1 MNNLPLLSDLKLFCV
16 VARKRSF
23 VATANELG
31 FSQAYVSK
39 RIAQLEKTLNVQLL
53 HRTTRQVSV
62 TEEGQTVY
70 EWSHRIVEDVE
81 QMSASVAAVRSVP
94 KGILRVATS
103 PGFGLK
109 ILAPSISELVKLH
122 PELHVQLELLDRPVD
137 LIAEGFDLDIRIGGR
152 VEANLILKKIAKNKR
167 ILCASPVYLSTFGI
181 PKNLDH
187 LSEHRCLI
195 IRERDQAFGTWRLE
209 GPRGIQ
215 TIKVNHPMSCNN
227 GAIVHQWAL
236 DGHGI
241 ILRSLWDIG
250 DSIRE
255 GKLVQVL
262 PEYFQEADITAVYPI
277 RLTKSAKVRVCVEF
291 LQQRLQTLLI

>member
-1 MNNLPLLSDLKLFCV
+1 MNNLPLLNDLKLFCV

-39 RIAQLEKTLNVQLL
+39 RIAHLEKTLNIQLL

-70 EWSHRIVEDVE
+70 EWSQRIIEDVE
-81 QMSASVAAVRSVP
+81 QMAASVAAVRSVP
-94 KGILRVATS
+94 RGTLRVATS

-109 ILAPSISELVKLH
+109 ILAPSLSELVKLH
-122 PELHVQLELLDRPVD
+122 PELHVQFELLDRPVD

-152 VEANLILKKIAKNKR
+152 VEANLILKKIAQNKR
-167 ILCASPVYLSTFGI
+167 ILCASPEYLNTFGK
-181 PKNLDH
+181 PENPDH

-209 GPRGIQ
+209 GPSGTD

-250 DSIRE
+250 ESIQE

-277 RLTKSAKVRVCVEF
+277 RLTKSAKVRLCVEF